1 MLDKEHILHLS
12 QIKGVGKVT
21 LNKVINYIVNEN
33 ISYCEGDDDFIVN
46 LFRNLNSKSKRI
58 KVPSLDSIFVARAKA
73 NKIISDCEKY
83 NIKIVGFFEK
93 EYPINLKSINEDSPL
108 IIYYKGNL
116 DCLSRKCIAIIG
128 TRKPSKYG
136 IRAGVALSKKLAEDD
151 VCIVSG
157 LATGCDTIGH
167 ESALDAGIPTV
178 AVMAGGLHSI
188 YPEENKQLA
197 QKIVDN
203 NGLLIS
209 ELPYGVAPSKST
221 FVSRNRIQSGLSEG
235 VFIIETD
242 VKGGTLHTVEF
253 ASIQD
258 REIGVLFS
266 HPINNEGDNPKFQG
280 NKLIKEKYKSI
291 AMNSP
296 ETIDLFMT
304 KISDKFKTRG
314 IVKNNFNVQTR
325 LDF

>member
-1 MLDKEHILHLS
+1 MLTTEQILLCS
-12 QIKGVGKVT
+12 QVKGIGYVSLKALIDYVQFNN
-21 LNKVINYIVNEN
+21 LEINCD
-33 ISYCEGDDDFIVN
+33 SYSLVDLFTKIN
-46 LFRNLNSKSKRI
+46 LTNKRI
-58 KVPSLDSIFVARAKA
+58 KIPKEEDIELAIIKKD
-73 NKIISDCEKY
+73 KIIYESDKN
-83 NIKIVGFFEK
+83 NINILSISDECYPKI
-93 EYPINLKSINEDSPL
+93 LKDIPNKLPL
-108 IIYYKGNL
+108 LLHYKGNL
-116 DCLSRKCIAIIG
+116 ACLEKPCIAIIG
-128 TRKPSKYG
+128 TREPSKYG

-157 LATGCDTIGH
+157 LAIGCDTIGH

-188 YPEENKQLA
+188 YPQENKKLA
-197 QKIVDN
+197 QKIIDN

-209 ELPYGVAPSKST
+209 ELPYGVAPTKST
-221 FVSRNRIQSGLSEG
+221 FISRNRIQSGLSEG

-280 NKLIKEKYKSI
+280 NKLINEKYKSI

-314 IVKNNFNVQTR
+314 IIKNNFNIQTR